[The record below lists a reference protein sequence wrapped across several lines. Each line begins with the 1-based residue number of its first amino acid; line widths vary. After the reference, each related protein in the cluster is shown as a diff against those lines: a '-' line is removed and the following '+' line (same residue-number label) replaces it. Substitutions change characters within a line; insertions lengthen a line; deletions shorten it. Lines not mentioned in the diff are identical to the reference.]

1 MQAMI
6 LLRRTM
12 LLGSLAGIVALSGCV
27 GVVHD
32 GGAPGYYDGSY
43 HNSYYSRPG
52 YYDRTGY
59 YDSYSYDDYGRQR
72 R

>member
-12 LLGSLAGIVALSGCV
+12 LLGSLARIVALSGCV

-43 HNSYYSRPG
+43 HNSY
-52 YYDRTGY
+52 
-59 YDSYSYDDYGRQR
+59 
-72 R
+72 